1 MGWICQESEK
11 TKMSSGDF
19 VGSGIIVGYSEGEWG
34 EGELAGR
41 AGRWVKR
48 REKVAVR
55 KGAVIRT
62 DRKSWKC
69 WLGSSN

>member
-11 TKMSSGDF
+11 TKMSSVDF

-41 AGRWVKR
+41 AGR
-48 REKVAVR
+48 
-55 KGAVIRT
+55 
-62 DRKSWKC
+62 
-69 WLGSSN
+69 